1 MVDRFGR
8 ARGFL
13 YSYARLLERLLF
25 AVRFEE
31 ADASAVVRLISAY
44 QNPDGGLGHTLE
56 PDLRCPESQPLFAEI
71 GLSALHSA
79 GVRDHGLALSVC
91 GFLEGVSDASG
102 LVPILLPSPLEWP
115 HAAHWGSTGEPGI
128 NPTAS
133 SRPISPSTTAWSAG
147 LPARSTGDRGREG
160 VIADWCLEDGL
171 ELIEDGS
178 DRAGT
183 DQHV

>member
-115 HAAHWGSTGEPGI
+115 HALGI
-128 NPTAS
+128 Y
-133 SRPISPSTTAWSAG
+133 G
-147 LPARSTGDRGREG
+147 
-160 VIADWCLEDGL
+160 
-171 ELIEDGS
+171 
-178 DRAGT
+178 RAGHQSYGLIQT
-183 DQHV
+183 YLAEHYGMVCRATGKIHWRQRTGGGYCGLVP